1 MKPDAPQAMQQLID
15 EVRLTFPFGLPR
27 AQVCGDECRGCSI
40 KLLGFLESELD
51 SWEGRLAAG
60 ERPGFAE
67 LSQLIRVTRKV
78 GRVLENAGLMQ
89 MPSAGGR

>member
-1 MKPDAPQAMQQLID
+1 MRRLID
-15 EVRLTFPFGLPR
+15 EVRQTFPFDLPR

-51 SWEGRLAAG
+51 SWEGRLAGG
-60 ERPGFAE
+60 EKPGLAE
-67 LSQLIRVTRKV
+67 LSQLIRVARKV

-89 MPSAGGR
+89 VPPGKTHWPQDHGW

>member
-1 MKPDAPQAMQQLID
+1 MKPRATQAMQQLID
-15 EVRLTFPFGLPR
+15 EIRLTFPFDLPR

-60 ERPGFAE
+60 EQPGLAG
-67 LSQLIRVTRKV
+67 LSQLIRVSRKV
-78 GRVLENAGLMQ
+78 GRVLQNAGLMQ
-89 MPSAGGR
+89 MPPPGNR